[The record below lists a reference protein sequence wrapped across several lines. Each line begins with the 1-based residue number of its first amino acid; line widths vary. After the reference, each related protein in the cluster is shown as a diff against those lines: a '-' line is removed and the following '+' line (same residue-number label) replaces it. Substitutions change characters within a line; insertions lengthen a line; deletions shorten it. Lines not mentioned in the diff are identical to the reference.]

1 MRRPGTIFL
10 FAIVIGALCSALVYR
25 NLSAQRAEIENAR
38 AAMQRGSVDVLVA
51 AQQIPV
57 GAKIDPTQVRLVHW
71 PADIQ
76 PEGALRETTV
86 AVGRIARTT
95 IDKNQPIV
103 ETQLVNEGTGL
114 LPLLITEGMRGISV
128 RVDEVTG
135 VSGFI
140 TPNSRVDVLVSGSDG
155 GAEGEQKSKVILQNV
170 KVLATGTSIEQ
181 KDNKPVEVPTVTLLV
196 TPQDAEKLTL
206 AARQDPVRLALR
218 NYRDEEF
225 VGTSG
230 VSTKTLFGYSEP
242 SPPPMTDAAVKPR
255 VHRAPPRYVV
265 DVLLGTK
272 VIRQEFDQRDLRE
285 VPRARSGD
293 ETLSHSMMDEA
304 APTSG

>member
-25 NLSAQRAEIENAR
+25 NLSGQRADIEAAR
-38 AAMQRGSVDVLVA
+38 RAMELGTVDVLVA
-51 AQQIPV
+51 SQPISIGGRIDA
-57 GAKIDPTQVRLVHW
+57 GAVKTVRW

-76 PEGALRETTV
+76 PEGAVRDSSAV
-86 AVGRIARTT
+86 VGRIARTG

-103 ETQLVNEGTGL
+103 ESQLVNEGTGL

-128 RVDEVTG
+128 RVDDVTG

-140 TPNSRVDVLVSGSDG
+140 TPNSRVDVLVSGTDNV
-155 GAEGEQKSKVILQNV
+155 ENGEQKSKVILQNV
-170 KVLATGTSIEQ
+170 KVLAIGRSIEQ

-225 VGTSG
+225 VGTPG
-230 VSTKTLFGYSEP
+230 MTQKALFGYA
-242 SPPPMTDAAVKPR
+242 PPPPAAVSPVHVAARKPP
-255 VHRAPPRYVV
+255 PPRYVV

-272 VIRQEFDQRDLRE
+272 VMRQEFDN
-285 VPRARSGD
+285 VVRAGN
-293 ETLSHSMMDEA
+293 A
-304 APTSG
+304 G

>member
-25 NLSAQRAEIENAR
+25 NLSGQRAEIEAAR
-38 AAMQRGSVDVLVA
+38 RAMELGTVDVLVA
-51 AQQIPV
+51 SQPISIGGRIDA
-57 GAKIDPTQVRLVHW
+57 GAVKTVRW

-76 PEGALRETTV
+76 PEGAV
-86 AVGRIARTT
+86 HDSSAVVGRIARTG

-103 ETQLVNEGTGL
+103 ESQLVNEGTGL
-114 LPLLITEGMRGISV
+114 LPLLITEGMRAISV
-128 RVDEVTG
+128 RVDDVTG

-140 TPNSRVDVLVSGSDG
+140 TPNSRVDVLVSGTDNV
-155 GAEGEQKSKVILQNV
+155 ENGEQKSKVILQNV
-170 KVLATGTSIEQ
+170 KVLAIGRSIEQ

-196 TPQDAEKLTL
+196 SPQDAEKLTL

-225 VGTSG
+225 VGTPG
-230 VSTKTLFGYSEP
+230 MTQKALFGYA
-242 SPPPMTDAAVKPR
+242 PPPPEVSPVHVAARKPP
-255 VHRAPPRYVV
+255 PPRYVV

-272 VIRQEFDQRDLRE
+272 VMRQEFDN
-285 VPRARSGD
+285 VVTAGN
-293 ETLSHSMMDEA
+293 A
-304 APTSG
+304 G